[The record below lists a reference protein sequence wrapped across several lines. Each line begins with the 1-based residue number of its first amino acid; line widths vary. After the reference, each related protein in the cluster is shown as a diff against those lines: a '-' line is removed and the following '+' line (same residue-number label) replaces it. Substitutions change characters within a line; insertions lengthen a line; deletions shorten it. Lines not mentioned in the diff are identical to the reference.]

1 MSAAAA
7 DISLQGL
14 HNFRLTG
21 IRVFL
26 KESHATDDHS
36 GSAIR
41 ALERAVIEKSLL
53 HGMKL
58 PVLLESF
65 DGNDGFFRRVADR
78 KLAGAPRRAIQQNC
92 TCAALTLAAAVFRSG
107 ETKFFSQR
115 KEQTCVRVRF
125 EDATCSVYLYV
136 DWPGHLLLET
146 PRAIGERLL
155 GNSLLSR

>member
-26 KESHATDDHS
+26 KESHGTDDHS

-53 HGMKL
+53 HGMEL
-58 PVLLESF
+58 AVLLESF
-65 DGNDGFFRRVADR
+65 DGNDGFPCRLADR
-78 KLAGAPRRAIQQNC
+78 KLAGAPRRAIQQNG
-92 TCAALTLAAAVFRSG
+92 TCAALTFAAAVFRSS
-107 ETKFFSQR
+107 E
-115 KEQTCVRVRF
+115 
-125 EDATCSVYLYV
+125 
-136 DWPGHLLLET
+136 
-146 PRAIGERLL
+146 
-155 GNSLLSR
+155 